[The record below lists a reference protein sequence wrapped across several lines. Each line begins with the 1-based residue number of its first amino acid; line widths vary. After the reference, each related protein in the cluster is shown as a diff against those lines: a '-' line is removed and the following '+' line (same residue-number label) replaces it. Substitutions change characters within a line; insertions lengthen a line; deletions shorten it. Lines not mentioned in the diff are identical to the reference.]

1 MESESSMDSQEA
13 AVTPASASASAVKKH
28 VRPTVRSRNANANAN
43 ALGKSPT
50 SSTTTPA
57 MVPPV
62 PVPAHHDHDL
72 AVEETRQRIETWV
85 GIQPSKAEIDTE
97 TETSNMDIE
106 QQVPNK
112 HKQPQSNGNPSGI
125 LRPPKYS
132 GQSESA
138 IVEDDN
144 EGHESHKDQDQPR
157 PTPVVRDV
165 VMERPKRKAQSQR
178 QAAATSTS
186 STSPASNLSRTRA
199 DPTAIEGYTPT
210 TMPTIS
216 TKAKAKTSFAADTK
230 QSSSETPSDDDDPL
244 VFNSLADLM
253 ETAGTLPPNDWNDP
267 TQPPAVVEAELS
279 FSCMDPDD
287 YKEQLEEE
295 DDEDE
300 EEEEEEREEEPQ
312 VDGNDDDDDDD
323 DDIENETSQDDGGG
337 GFLNDFF
344 SNEDDEEPVERREE
358 RAFLTLW
365 KAIAHWVTP
374 ESVQYVTLLHERQQQ
389 GAESGQLLAWDN
401 EYVPQVDRSDVGASR
416 CAGLMA
422 LLQMHIPR
430 CLQELGRS
438 MEERRTA
445 ERRLA
450 DLLRCWDYGRPAAVK
465 LGTKLARALTCVL
478 LETVLMVP
486 GLEDPVKLPV
496 SCQAVDMKVEE
507 YRYLTRSAILSF
519 GASSVA
525 E

>member
-1 MESESSMDSQEA
+1 MESESSMDSQ
-13 AVTPASASASAVKKH
+13 TPSAVKKH
-28 VRPTVRSRNANANAN
+28 VRPTVRNRNVN
-43 ALGKSPT
+43 ALAKSPT
-50 SSTTTPA
+50 SSSTTKI
-57 MVPPV
+57 VPPV
-62 PVPAHHDHDL
+62 SVVADQDHDS

-85 GIQPSKAEIDTE
+85 GIQPSKSE
-97 TETSNMDIE
+97 TEAETEANSMDTAPH
-106 QQVPNK
+106 VHN
-112 HKQPQSNGNPSGI
+112 KQPQSSPSGI

-132 GQSESA
+132 GQSENA
-138 IVEDDN
+138 IVEDND
-144 EGHESHKDQDQPR
+144 EGRESTNTSHVDQPR
-157 PTPVVRDV
+157 PVVRDF

-178 QAAATSTS
+178 QAAATGS
-186 STSPASNLSRTRA
+186 STSPASNISRAKA

-216 TKAKAKTSFAADTK
+216 TKVNAANAKAKAKTSFAADTK
-230 QSSSETPSDDDDPL
+230 HSSSETPSDDDPL

-253 ETAGTLPPNDWNDP
+253 DAAGTLPPNDWNDP
-267 TQPPAVVEAELS
+267 EQPPAVVEAELS

-287 YKEQLEEE
+287 YKEQERLL
-295 DDEDE
+295 E
-300 EEEEEEREEEPQ
+300 EEEEEEQEEEPHI
-312 VDGNDDDDDDD
+312 DKHDDDDDDD
-323 DDIENETSQDDGGG
+323 DDVEDDTSQKEQDGGG

-344 SNEDDEEPVERREE
+344 ANEDDDEPVQHREE

-374 ESVQYVTLLHERQQQ
+374 ESVQYVTLLHERQQE
-389 GAESGQLLAWDN
+389 GAKSGQEFAWDN

-486 GLEDPVKLPV
+486 GLENTAELPV
-496 SCQAVDMKVEE
+496 SCQAVDMKLEE

-519 GASSVA
+519 GASSA
-525 E
+525 AG

>member
-1 MESESSMDSQEA
+1 M
-13 AVTPASASASAVKKH
+13 TPTIVPRASI
-28 VRPTVRSRNANANAN
+28 
-43 ALGKSPT
+43 
-50 SSTTTPA
+50 TTDQ
-57 MVPPV
+57 
-62 PVPAHHDHDL
+62 DHDP

-85 GIQPSKAEIDTE
+85 GIQPSKAEMTE
-97 TETSNMDIE
+97 AETNSMDIARH
-106 QQVPNK
+106 VPE
-112 HKQPQSNGNPSGI
+112 KQKQKQLQSNPSGI

-132 GQSESA
+132 GQSENA
-138 IVEDDN
+138 IVEDDDA
-144 EGHESHKDQDQPR
+144 GHDVDQPR

-165 VMERPKRKAQSQR
+165 VMERPKRKAQR
-178 QAAATSTS
+178 QAAATIANK
-186 STSPASNLSRTRA
+186 SPASNLSRTNA

-216 TKAKAKTSFAADTK
+216 TKVNASAKAKTSFAADTK
-230 QSSSETPSDDDDPL
+230 QSSPSDTQTPSDDDDEDPL

-253 ETAGTLPPNDWNDP
+253 EAAGTLPSNDWNDP

-287 YKEQLEEE
+287 YKEQERQLEQ
-295 DDEDE
+295 E
-300 EEEEEEREEEPQ
+300 EEEEQEEEPHI
-312 VDGNDDDDDDD
+312 DGNDDDDDDD
-323 DDIENETSQDDGGG
+323 DMEDETSQNEQDGGG

-486 GLEDPVKLPV
+486 GHEDTVKLPV
-496 SCQAVDMKVEE
+496 SCQAVDMKMEE

-519 GASSVA
+519 GASSAA